1 VETALSKRISS
12 KPAAARKYSRKHITR
27 SIFVLVLACLLQGTV
42 HAEEKRTVTLG
53 GHIRNFAT
61 LVDFDG
67 DATAEALSLLR
78 LRLLW
83 EPSPTASGELAYE
96 LTPRLR
102 ETNGPAVSA
111 LVPVPP
117 LFSYRA
123 VDLEDAFYEESE
135 NFSIAQ
141 NLDRAMITLR
151 SASLDFFAG
160 RQPIA
165 FGSARA
171 VNPTDVIVPFAFN
184 TLAKE
189 ERAGVDALRAKLPF
203 GQLGE
208 LDAGVV
214 SGDDFEPKESAA
226 FVRLKSYVL
235 RTDASAMT
243 MAFRENLLLGIDLA
257 RSIGGAGAWF
267 EAAYVFTEEGS
278 DENYLRLSAGAD
290 YSLTAKLYG
299 YVEYHF
305 NGAGAGRPEEYFN
318 VITETAYADG
328 AVYLLGRHY
337 LAPGFTYELM
347 PLLVLSAQALVNLE
361 DGSLLPSPVLE
372 YSAAD
377 DVTMKLGAFLGVGS
391 GPDGNVPR
399 SEFGLYPDLY
409 FASLNIYF

>member
-1 VETALSKRISS
+1 M
-12 KPAAARKYSRKHITR
+12 PAAARKYSREHITR

-42 HAEEKRTVTLG
+42 HAEEKGTVTLG

-83 EPSPTASGELAYE
+83 EPSPNALGELAYE

-102 ETNGPAVSA
+102 EKSGPT
-111 LVPVPP
+111 LVPLPP
-117 LFSYRA
+117 LFFYRA
-123 VDLEDAFYEESE
+123 VDLEEALYEESE
-135 NFSIAQ
+135 NFSVAQ

-171 VNPTDVIVPFAFN
+171 VNPTDVIVPFTFN

-203 GQLGE
+203 GRLGE

-214 SGDDFEPKESAA
+214 SGDDFEPGESAA

-257 RSIGGAGAWF
+257 RSIGGAGAWL
-267 EAAYVFTEEGS
+267 EAAYVFADEGS
-278 DENYLRLSAGAD
+278 DENYLRLTAGAD

-299 YVEYHF
+299 YAEYHF

-337 LAPGFTYELM
+337 LASGFTCEVT
-347 PLLVLSAQALVNLE
+347 PLLVLSAQALINLE

-391 GPDGNVPR
+391 DPGGNVPR

>member
-1 VETALSKRISS
+1 M
-12 KPAAARKYSRKHITR
+12 
-27 SIFVLVLACLLQGTV
+27 ACLLQGTAC
-42 HAEEKRTVTLG
+42 AEEKGTLYLG

-61 LVDFDG
+61 LADFDG

-83 EPSPTASGELAYE
+83 EPSPNASGELAYE

-102 ETNGPAVSA
+102 EKNGPAVSA
-111 LVPVPP
+111 LIPVPP
-117 LFSYRA
+117 FFSYRA
-123 VDLEDAFYEESE
+123 VDLEEALYEESE
-135 NFSIAQ
+135 NFSVSQ

-151 SASLDFFAG
+151 ADSFDLFAG
-160 RQPIA
+160 RQPVA

-171 VNPTDVIVPFAFN
+171 VNPTDVIAPFTFN

-189 ERAGVDALRAKLPF
+189 ERAGVDALRVKLPF
-203 GQLGE
+203 GRLGE
-208 LDAGVV
+208 LDAGVAF
-214 SGDDFEPKESAA
+214 GDDFEPGESAA

-257 RSIGGAGAWF
+257 RSVGGAGAWL
-267 EAAYVFTEEGS
+267 EAAYVFADEGS
-278 DENYLRLSAGAD
+278 DENYMRLTTGAD

-305 NGAGAGRPEEYFN
+305 NGAGAGRPEKYFN

-328 AVYLLGRHY
+328 AAYLLGRHY
-337 LAPGFTYELM
+337 LAPGFTYELT

-377 DVTMKLGAFLGVGS
+377 DITMKLGAFLGVGS
-391 GPDGNVPR
+391 DPDGNVPR

-409 FASLNIYF
+409 FASLNVYF